1 MTAVPARSTAQALAV
16 PPPGRSTAPDAPAAL
31 EVREAHL
38 SDPLVEPLLAG
49 LSVEYRSRYHD
60 VLSEEQH
67 LAEMAHY
74 GAEEFA
80 PPVGSL
86 VLLLAD
92 GDPVAGGAFRR
103 RLEPELGDAAR
114 LERPGTRDAD
124 GVPAVPTAELKRI
137 WTHVA
142 HRRRG
147 LARRVLAELELRARD
162 LGYPRLYLTTGPR
175 QPEAAALYRA
185 AGYTPLTAAAA
196 REPAG
201 QTGGAPGGPSVSS
214 RGAEPFGPPPTSRA
228 PFEPF
233 PFEPFPFEKW
243 LTTP

>member
-1 MTAVPARSTAQALAV
+1 MTATTGTSTTRT
-16 PPPGRSTAPDAPAAL
+16 PTETSPAL
-31 EVREAHL
+31 EVREVHL

-60 VLSEEQH
+60 LLTEEQH
-67 LAEMAHY
+67 RAEMAHY
-74 GAEEFA
+74 AAEEFA

-86 VLLLAD
+86 VLLLED
-92 GDPVAGGAFRR
+92 SEPVAGGAFRR

-114 LERPGTRDAD
+114 LARADARDAD
-124 GVPAVPTAELKRI
+124 GVPVVPTAELKRI
-137 WTHVA
+137 WTHAA

-147 LARRVLAELELRARD
+147 LARRVLVELEARARD

-196 REPAG
+196 AE
-201 QTGGAPGGPSVSS
+201 QGGEWSGTA
-214 RGAEPFGPPPTSRA
+214 
-228 PFEPF
+228 

-243 LTTP
+243 LTAP